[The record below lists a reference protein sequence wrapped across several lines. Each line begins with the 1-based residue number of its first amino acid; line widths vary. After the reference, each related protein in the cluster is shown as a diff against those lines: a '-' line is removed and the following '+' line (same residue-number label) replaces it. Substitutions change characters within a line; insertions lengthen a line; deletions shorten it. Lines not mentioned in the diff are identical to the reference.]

1 MLVANLRYSM
11 RLLWSMDMLPA
22 SGCNRIGVLD
32 SGVGG
37 LTVLSP
43 LLDALPE
50 AEFIY
55 YADGAWCPYGPRSV
69 EEVKRR
75 IFFIVQGMRDSGCSM
90 IVVACNTA
98 TAAAIEA
105 LRLEYDI
112 PFVGMEPAIKP
123 AALGSQTKV
132 IGVLATRGTLMSER
146 FQRQLALYNRH
157 VEIMQVAGDGVVE
170 LVEQGVSDTPETRN
184 RVQELV
190 EPLVARGIDFLVL
203 GCTHYPFLMKAFESV
218 LPSSVTVVNPAEA
231 VCRQAVRVFESI
243 REPYAKRVECK
254 GWLLLV
260 SSGDGSGL
268 KCKLESYVGASRL
281 GIAVRGMLSGVSPE
295 SLPTA
300 IRSL

>member
-132 IGVLATRGTLMSER
+132 IGVLATRGTLMSDR

-157 VEIMQVAGDGVVE
+157 VEIMQVAGDGLVE
-170 LVEQGVSDTPETRN
+170 LVEQGLSDTPETRN

-218 LPSSVTVVNPAEA
+218 LPSSVTVVNPA
-231 VCRQAVRVFESI
+231 VRVFESI

-281 GIAVRGMLSGVSPE
+281 GIAVRGVLSGVSPE